1 MDAVT
6 DVITWLDVLSSGLVV
21 TVEITVAT
29 MVLVVPLATLLAISA
44 VSPWGPV
51 RWASRIYTDVFRS
64 IPLLA
69 LLLFAYYIVGPIGVT
84 LGITAFQIAVAAI
97 TLNEAAYLSEVYRGA
112 IESVPGPQ
120 WAAAASLGLG
130 WGGAVRLVALPQAL
144 PACLPGTMN
153 MVIATIKGSALASI
167 ITVAEV
173 TLEANE
179 LIAKTFKPLEIYLM
193 LAGLYLVLTIPL
205 MLVTQRIESRVRPA
219 EGT

>member
-1 MDAVT
+1 
-6 DVITWLDVLSSGLVV
+6 
-21 TVEITVAT
+21 
-29 MVLVVPLATLLAISA
+29 
-44 VSPWGPV
+44 
-51 RWASRIYTDVFRS
+51 
-64 IPLLA
+64 
-69 LLLFAYYIVGPIGVT
+69 VGPIGVT

>member
-1 MDAVT
+1 
-6 DVITWLDVLSSGLVV
+6 
-21 TVEITVAT
+21 
-29 MVLVVPLATLLAISA
+29 
-44 VSPWGPV
+44 
-51 RWASRIYTDVFRS
+51 
-64 IPLLA
+64 
-69 LLLFAYYIVGPIGVT
+69 
-84 LGITAFQIAVAAI
+84 
-97 TLNEAAYLSEVYRGA
+97 
-112 IESVPGPQ
+112 
-120 WAAAASLGLG
+120 
-130 WGGAVRLVALPQAL
+130 
-144 PACLPGTMN
+144 MN

>member
-1 MDAVT
+1 MT
-6 DVITWLDVLSSGLVV
+6 EVIEWLGVLSSGLLV
-21 TVEITVAT
+21 TVELTVAT
-29 MVLVVPLATLLAISA
+29 MVLVAPLAALLAISA

-69 LLLFAYYIVGPIGVT
+69 LLLFAYYIIGPLGVT
-84 LGITAFQIAVAAI
+84 LGITAFHIAIVAL

-112 IESVPGPQ
+112 IESVPGSQ
-120 WAAAASLGLG
+120 LAAAASLGLG
-130 WGGAVRLVALPQAL
+130 WRKSVWLVVLPQAL

-153 MVIATIKGSALASI
+153 MAIATIKGSALASI
-167 ITVAEV
+167 ITVPEV

-179 LIAKTFKPLEIYLM
+179 LIAKTFKPLEIYLI
-193 LAGLYLVLTIPL
+193 LAGLYIALTIPL
-205 MLVTQRIESRVRPA
+205 MLVTQRVESRVRSA